1 MNNQSTIR
9 KYLSIDDIQK
19 EYLPISK
26 KRLRMLVK
34 KHLDTKTI
42 GNRLFVEREQLEA
55 LLNSDISSITL
66 TESEAENSKV

>member
-1 MNNQSTIR
+1 MNNQPTIR

-26 KRLRMLVK
+26 KRLRILVK

-55 LLNSDISSITL
+55 LLNSNNTSITL
-66 TESEAENSKV
+66 TEA

>member
-26 KRLRMLVK
+26 KRLRIMVK

-42 GNRLFVEREQLEA
+42 GNRLFVEREQLET
-55 LLNSDISSITL
+55 LLNSNIGTITL
-66 TESEAENSKV
+66 TDTEA

>member
-1 MNNQSTIR
+1 MNNQTTIR

-26 KRLRMLVK
+26 KRLRIMVK

-42 GNRLFVEREQLEA
+42 GNRLFVEREQLET
-55 LLNSDISSITL
+55 LLNSNIGTITL
-66 TESEAENSKV
+66 TDTEA

>member
-1 MNNQSTIR
+1 MNNQPTVR

>member
-1 MNNQSTIR
+1 MNNQTTIR

-26 KRLRMLVK
+26 KRLRIMVK

-66 TESEAENSKV
+66 TDTEA

>member
-1 MNNQSTIR
+1 MNNQPTVR

-26 KRLRMLVK
+26 NRLRMLVK

-66 TESEAENSKV
+66 TESEA

>member
-1 MNNQSTIR
+1 MNTQSTIR

-26 KRLRMLVK
+26 KRLRIMVK

-42 GNRLFVEREQLEA
+42 GNRLFVEREQLET
-55 LLNSDISSITL
+55 LLNSNIGTITL
-66 TESEAENSKV
+66 TESEA

>member
-1 MNNQSTIR
+1 MTNQPTIR

-26 KRLRMLVK
+26 KRLRIMVK

-55 LLNSDISSITL
+55 LLDSNNTPITL
-66 TESEAENSKV
+66 TEA

>member
-1 MNNQSTIR
+1 MNNQTTIR

-26 KRLRMLVK
+26 KRLRIMVK

-42 GNRLFVEREQLEA
+42 GNRLFVEREQLET
-55 LLNSDISSITL
+55 LLNSSISTITL
-66 TESEAENSKV
+66 TDTEA